1 MKNLSSYVVMQIPSV
16 TGFDAV
22 DLNLDKEGF
31 LRELTDWNNEV
42 AQILASN
49 EGIDLTDEHWEI
61 INLVRDY
68 YHQHQISPVSRVL
81 VKVTREQLG
90 DTKGNSIHL
99 MQLFSGKPVKLIS
112 KIAGLPKPAN
122 CD

>member
-1 MKNLSSYVVMQIPSV
+1 M
-16 TGFDAV
+16 G
-22 DLNLDKEGF
+22 LNLDKEGF
-31 LRELTDWNNEV
+31 LRELADWDNEV

-49 EGIDLTDEHWEI
+49 EGIDLTDDHWEI

-68 YHQHQISPVSRVL
+68 YQHHQISPVTRVL
-81 VKVTREQLG
+81 VKATREQLG
-90 DTKGNSIHL
+90 DTKGSSIHQ
-99 MQLFSGKPVKLIS
+99 MQLFSGKPTKLIS